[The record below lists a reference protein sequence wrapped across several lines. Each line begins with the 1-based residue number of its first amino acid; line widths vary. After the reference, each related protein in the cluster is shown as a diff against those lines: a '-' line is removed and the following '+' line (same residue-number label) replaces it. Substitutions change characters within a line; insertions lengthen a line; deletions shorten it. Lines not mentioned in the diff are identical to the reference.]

1 MNNNASEEKLRE
13 REAGVGGVVS
23 RGRGRGKW
31 GKGITFEMYIKKI
44 SKNNN
49 NNKEMFN
56 IDTLGDIEADSVWET
71 KITEPNLY
79 SGSQDNEV

>member
-1 MNNNASEEKLRE
+1 
-13 REAGVGGVVS
+13 
-23 RGRGRGKW
+23 
-31 GKGITFEMYIKKI
+31 MYIKKI
-44 SKNNN
+44 SKNNS